1 MYCAHHLRNSLIK
14 KPANVV
20 AAHFFLILYDSVH
33 GYHSLAY
40 FFLRTVSST
49 TPTEHWTRHS
59 QKAFRGEDGWITGVQ
74 KGSRFQPVNC
84 PLLQQRRLSDLGT
97 RAGIFEFQGFY
108 LISWIF
114 ASLSAPQNIGLLLRP
129 TKQTSALKN
138 TSYNERRMM
147 MMMMMMM
154 MVVVV
159 IMMLSPF
166 YSLGSLTK

>member
-20 AAHFFLILYDSVH
+20 AVHFFLILYDSVH

-40 FFLRTVSST
+40 FFLPTVSST

-84 PLLQQRRLSDLGT
+84 PLLQQRGLSDLGT
-97 RAGIFEFQGFY
+97 RAGIFEFQGCRR
-108 LISWIF
+108 ISWIF
-114 ASLSAPQNIGLLLRP
+114 ASLRP
-129 TKQTSALKN
+129 PRILSCSFVQPSKQAHSKIL
-138 TSYNERRMM
+138 
-147 MMMMMMM
+147 
-154 MVVVV
+154 V
-159 IMMLSPF
+159 IMN
-166 YSLGSLTK
+166 GKWWWWWWWWWWW